1 MPQTCLSDAR
11 VFSRLTARNQALRNT
26 FGESVLD
33 KLAFL
38 LTLEKF
44 GFAVDDFVSVRAC
57 SVNEFQQLSTSGL
70 QQIQYESFSNF

>member
-1 MPQTCLSDAR
+1 MRACSPGP
-11 VFSRLTARNQALRNT
+11 LREIRHLET
-26 FGESVLD
+26 LLERRFLD

-70 QQIQYESFSNF
+70 QRIQYESFSNF